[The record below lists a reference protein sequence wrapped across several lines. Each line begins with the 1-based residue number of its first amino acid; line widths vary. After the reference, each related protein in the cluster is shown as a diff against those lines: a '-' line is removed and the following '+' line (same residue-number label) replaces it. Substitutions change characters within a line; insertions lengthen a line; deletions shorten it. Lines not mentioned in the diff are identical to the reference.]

1 MVVEVPSGGGV
12 ALAEHGRVTIREAQ
26 PDDWRECGRI
36 CYEAF
41 RTVATQHGFPPDFP
55 TVMAAAEPIRGLIAH
70 PRIYGVVAESDR
82 QVVGSSF
89 LDERSIISAIGPV
102 TVDPTCQDAG
112 VGRALMVAMLERVA
126 EQRAPGVRLVQISY
140 HNRSLSLYTKLGFDV
155 RQSFAAM
162 HGRVRDAGSPRGA
175 TLPGYV
181 VRPATI
187 EDLAACRTLCT
198 RVHGFARAGEL
209 SEAIETGT
217 ARVVEHLGRITGYS
231 CKVEYWSHSVA
242 ETNDDLEAL
251 ILDAGEIGTPG
262 ILVPLDN
269 GELFRWC
276 LGQGLRVFFVTNL
289 MTVGVYQEP
298 RGSYLPSVGY

>member
-1 MVVEVPSGGGV
+1 MAVEMPSGVGV
-12 ALAEHGRVTIREAQ
+12 AIPERGRITIREAY

-41 RTVATQHGFPPDFP
+41 RTVATEHGFPPDFP
-55 TVMAAAEPIRGLIAH
+55 TVMSAAEPIRGLIAH
-70 PRIYGVVAESDR
+70 PRIYGVVAEDDGLI
-82 QVVGSSF
+82 VGSSF

-102 TVDPTCQDAG
+102 TVDPTSQDTG
-112 VGRALMVAMLERVA
+112 VGRALMGAMLDRVA

-155 RQSFAAM
+155 RASFAAM
-162 HGRVRDAGSPRGA
+162 HGTVRHGA
-175 TLPGYV
+175 MPGYR
-181 VRPATI
+181 VRPATRA
-187 EDLAACRTLCT
+187 DQLACDALCT

-209 SEAIETGT
+209 SEAIAAGT
-217 ARVVEHLGRITGYS
+217 ARIVEHLGRVTGYA
-231 CKVEYWSHSVA
+231 CKVEYWSHSIA

-251 ILDAGEIGTPG
+251 VLDAGTIATPG

-276 LGQGLRVFFVTNL
+276 LAQGLRVFFVTNL
-289 MTVGVYQEP
+289 MAVGIYQEP
-298 RGSYLPSVGY
+298 RGAYLPSVGY